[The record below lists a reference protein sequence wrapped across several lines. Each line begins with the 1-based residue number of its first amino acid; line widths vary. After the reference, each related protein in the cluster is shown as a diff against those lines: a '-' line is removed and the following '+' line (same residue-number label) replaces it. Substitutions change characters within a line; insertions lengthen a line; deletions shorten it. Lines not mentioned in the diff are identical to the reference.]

1 MHTASTTTLVGA
13 ISRHLP
19 YLLIILISSLTG
31 SYTHAQQCSWEF
43 VRTTLDIKC
52 NLRAIEPLVPL
63 DLQVAETANRLEIQ
77 CSADLLHAS
86 ELPAGAFARLQ
97 KLSELQVD
105 ACKMQR
111 IAANTFDGLMSL
123 KRLSVQTHNSV
134 WGPGKSLEILAS
146 SFAGLRELNELNLSD
161 NNIRQL
167 PEGVWCTMQNL
178 QVLNLTV
185 NRIRSA
191 ENLGFSE
198 KMCTLNGA
206 SGGAELQVLD
216 VSHNELRALPDVWGA
231 SRLRRLQQL
240 NLQHNN
246 ISTFA
251 SNALAGLSS
260 LRILNLSYN
269 HLETLPADAFAGNK
283 ELREIHLQGNELYDL
298 PKGLLHRL
306 EQLLVLDLSANQL
319 TSHHIDNNTFAG
331 LIRLIVLNLSNNALT
346 RVGAKTFKELYFL
359 QILDMRNNSIG
370 HIEDGAFLP
379 LYNLHTLKLSENRLH
394 TLDNKIFN
402 GLFVLNKLTLNNNLI
417 SIVETQ
423 AFRNCSDLKELDL
436 SSNQLADVPEAVQ
449 DLTMLKTL
457 DLGENQISD
466 FKNGTFKNLSQL
478 TGLRLIDN
486 RIGNITVGMFTD
498 LPRLTVLNLAK
509 NRIQSIERGSFA
521 KNSEIEA
528 IRLDKNF
535 LTDIN
540 GIFATLATLLWLNL
554 SENHLVWFDYAFI
567 PSNLKWLD
575 IHGNYIE
582 ALGNYYKLQEEIR
595 VTTLDASHNR
605 ITEIGAMSVPNSIEL
620 LFINNNIINQIQA
633 NTFVDKTRLARVDL
647 YANVLSKITL
657 NSLRVAPVA
666 TDKPV
671 PEFYLGGNP
680 FECDCSMEWLQR
692 INNLTTRQHPRI
704 VDLGNIECLMP
715 HSRNAPIRQLTA
727 LSSSDFVCKYD
738 SHCPATCHCCDF
750 EQCDCEMVCPDN
762 CTCFHDAT
770 WSTNIV
776 DCGKQNR
783 INLPARIPTDVTDL
797 YLDGN
802 NLPVLDAQVFAGK
815 RNLRALYLNAS
826 NVMSVQNGSF
836 DELNM
841 VRILHL
847 ENNKL
852 QTLEGHEFRQL
863 SLLRELYLH
872 NNLLTHISNTT
883 FAPLVSLK
891 VLRLDNNRMTAMPI
905 AQLAN
910 LQYRNNLQGLT
921 IGRNAW
927 SCRCQFLQE
936 LAQFVADN
944 AIVIRDAQDIYC
956 VDAGVKRELDLITS
970 NGVDCSELLESASNM
985 ASQDIS
991 GGYVPLLAA
1000 VLVLIFLIVVLIIVF
1015 VFRESVRVWLFA
1027 HYGVRVCEPR
1037 FEDAGKLYDAIILHS
1052 AKDYEFVCRNIAA
1065 ELEHGRPPF
1074 RLCIQQRDLPP
1085 EASHLQIVEAARASR
1100 KIILVLTRNLLS
1112 TEWNRLEFRN
1122 AFHEALRGLAQ
1133 KLVIIEETNVSSEA
1147 EEVPEL
1153 APYLKSVPSN
1163 RLLTCDRY
1171 FWEKLRYAIPIELS
1185 PRGNNYTLDHHE
1197 RFKQPV
1203 SPGMIFR
1210 QAPPPPAYYQEDMEA
1225 NYSSA
1230 TTATPSPRPSRHG
1243 ARIVDAIPM
1252 RPPSEHIYHSIESE
1266 YSAYDPQEALS
1277 MIPNG
1282 GSAATFMQH
1291 HAHQSHHPLQHPQQ
1305 QQLLAPNSY
1314 RVHHHAQTNPRA
1326 STVGH
1331 QAMVMQLQQQQQQQ
1345 QQWRPSMCLTQN
1357 ASAPSSANLMSGA
1370 TTTATTLAMPTA
1382 TNQQQSAGTAP
1393 VHLRTGSNLSQASTS
1408 TQSTSAAAQTP
1419 QPQASTSAAAAAAAA
1434 AKADNGSGTA
1444 TTETLGSSSAANKNN
1459 GQAFLV

>member
-1 MHTASTTTLVGA
+1 MSLYACASFLLLTAASIVSGV
-13 ISRHLP
+13 
-19 YLLIILISSLTG
+19 SS
-31 SYTHAQQCSWEF
+31 QCSWEF
-43 VRTTLDIKC
+43 VRTTMDIKC
-52 NLRAIEPLVPL
+52 NIRAIDVSQQL
-63 DLQVAETANRLEIQ
+63 DLQVAETATRLELA
-77 CSADLLHAS
+77 CSNDVLYASDL
-86 ELPAGAFARLQ
+86 GNKTFVRLQ
-97 KLSELQVD
+97 KLSELQID
-105 ACKMQR
+105 SCKMQR
-111 IAANTFDGLMSL
+111 LAENTFEGLMSL
-123 KRLSVQTHNSV
+123 KRLTVQTHNAV
-134 WGPGKSLEILAS
+134 WGPGKTLDISPQA
-146 SFAGLRELNELNLSD
+146 FYGLRELSELSLAD

-178 QVLNLTV
+178 QVLNLTS
-185 NRIRSA
+185 NRIRAA
-191 ENLGFSE
+191 ESLGFSE
-198 KMCTLNGA
+198 KLCTSNGA
-206 SGGAELQVLD
+206 SGAAELQVLD
-216 VSHNELRALPDVWGA
+216 ISYNELRSLPDVWGA

-246 ISTFA
+246 ISSLA
-251 SNALAGLSS
+251 ANSLAGLSS
-260 LRILNLSYN
+260 LRVLNLSYN
-269 HLETLPADAFAGNK
+269 HLETLPADSFAGNK

-298 PKGLLHRL
+298 PKGLFHRL
-306 EQLLVLDLSANQL
+306 EQLLVLDLSGNQL
-319 TSHHIDNNTFAG
+319 TSHHVDNNTFAG
-331 LIRLIVLNLSNNALT
+331 LIRLIVLNLANNALT
-346 RVGAKTFKELYFL
+346 RIGSKTFKELYFL

-379 LYNLHTLKLSENRLH
+379 LYNLHTLNLAENRLH
-394 TLDNKIFN
+394 TLDNRIFN
-402 GLFVLNKLTLNNNLI
+402 GLYVLTKLTLNNNLI
-417 SIVETQ
+417 SIVESQ

-436 SSNQLADVPEAVQ
+436 SSNQLAEVPEAVQ
-449 DLTMLKTL
+449 DLSMLKTL

-466 FKNGTFKNLSQL
+466 FKNGTFRNLNQL

-486 RIGNITVGMFTD
+486 RIGNITVGMFSD
-498 LPRLTVLNLAK
+498 LPRLSVLNLAK
-509 NRIQSIERGSFA
+509 NRIQSIERGAFD

-540 GIFATLATLLWLNL
+540 GIFATLASLLWLNL

-605 ITEIGAMSVPNSIEL
+605 ITEIGAMAVPNSIEL
-620 LFINNNIINQIQA
+620 LFINNNIISQVQP
-633 NTFVDKTRLARVDL
+633 NTFVDKTKLSRVDL
-647 YANVLSKITL
+647 YANVLSKLAL

-666 TDKPV
+666 ADKPV

-692 INNLTTRQHPRI
+692 INNMTTRQHPRI
-704 VDLGNIECLMP
+704 IDLANIECLMP
-715 HSRNAPIRQLTA
+715 HSRNAPIRPLSS
-727 LSSSDFVCKYD
+727 LSSSDFVCKYT

-783 INLPARIPTDVTDL
+783 INLPQRIPQDVTDL

-802 NLPVLDAQVFAGK
+802 NLPVIDAQVFAGK
-815 RNLRALYLNAS
+815 RNLRALYLNSS
-826 NVMSVQNGSF
+826 NVVTIQNGTF
-836 DELNM
+836 AELSM
-841 VRILHL
+841 LRSLHL

-852 QTLEGHEFRQL
+852 QSLDGSEFQQL
-863 SLLRELYLH
+863 SLLKELYLH
-872 NNLLTHISNTT
+872 NNLLTSISNNT
-883 FAPLVSLK
+883 FGPLVSLK
-891 VLRLDNNRMTAMPI
+891 VLRLDNNRLTAMPI
-905 AQLAN
+905 AQLAS
-910 LQYRNNLQGLT
+910 LQYRNSLQGLT
-921 IGRNAW
+921 MGRNSW
-927 SCRCQFLQE
+927 SCRCQFLQS

-944 AIVIRDAQDIYC
+944 AMVIRDSQDIYC
-956 VDAGVKRELDLITS
+956 VDNGVKRELELFTQH
-970 NGVDCSELLESASNM
+970 GVDCSELLENASNM
-985 ASQDIS
+985 ASQDVS

-1015 VFRESVRVWLFA
+1015 VFRESVRMWLFA

-1052 AKDYEFVCRNIAA
+1052 EKDYEFVCRNIAT

-1085 EASHLQIVEAARASR
+1085 QASQLQIVEAARASR
-1100 KIILVLTRNLLS
+1100 KIILVLTRNLLA

-1133 KLVIIEETNVSSEA
+1133 KLVIIEETNVSTEA
-1147 EEVPEL
+1147 EDVAEL
-1153 APYLKSVPSN
+1153 SPYLKSVPSN

-1203 SPGMIFR
+1203 SPGVLFR

-1230 TTATPSPRPSRHG
+1230 TTATPSPRPTRHG
-1243 ARIVDAIPM
+1243 QRIVDAMPM

-1266 YSAYDPQEALS
+1266 YGYEQHEALS

-1282 GSAATFMQH
+1282 MTSGR
-1291 HAHQSHHPLQHPQQ
+1291 HHPHHQH
-1305 QQLLAPNSY
+1305 LAPPSNAMFRQS
-1314 RVHHHAQTNPRA
+1314 TNPRLSMNAAGA
-1326 STVGH
+1326 SAAAAGQQQWRPSTLMA
-1331 QAMVMQLQQQQQQQ
+1331 QPQQQQQQQ
-1345 QQWRPSMCLTQN
+1345 QQFQP
-1357 ASAPSSANLMSGA
+1357 A
-1370 TTTATTLAMPTA
+1370 
-1382 TNQQQSAGTAP
+1382 TAP
-1393 VHLRTGSNLSQASTS
+1393 VHLRSGSNLSQCSTS
-1408 TQSTSAAAQTP
+1408 TQSTAALAQTP
-1419 QPQASTSAAAAAAAA
+1419 QPQASTSAAAQQQQQQQQTAATGVTPATS
-1434 AKADNGSGTA
+1434 NEGSA
-1444 TTETLGSSSAANKNN
+1444 PSAANKNTTN
-1459 GQAFLV
+1459 QAFLV

>member
-1 MHTASTTTLVGA
+1 MSLYACATILAFVA
-13 ISRHLP
+13 IS
-19 YLLIILISSLTG
+19 STSLV
-31 SYTHAQQCSWEF
+31 SPVRAQCSWEF
-43 VRTTLDIKC
+43 VRTTMDIKC
-52 NLRAIEPLVPL
+52 NIRAIDASQQL
-63 DLQVAETANRLEIQ
+63 DLQVAETAARLEIA
-77 CSADLLHAS
+77 CSNDVLYASDLA
-86 ELPAGAFARLQ
+86 ANTFGRLQ
-97 KLSELQVD
+97 KLSELQIES
-105 ACKMQR
+105 CKMQR
-111 IAANTFDGLMSL
+111 LSENTFDGLMSL
-123 KRLSVQTHNSV
+123 KRLTVQTHNAV
-134 WGPGKSLEILAS
+134 WGPGKTLEIMPQT
-146 SFAGLRELNELNLSD
+146 FNGLRELSELSLGD

-167 PEGVWCTMQNL
+167 PEGVWCSMQNL
-178 QVLNLTV
+178 QVLNLTS
-185 NRIRSA
+185 NRIRAA
-191 ENLGFSE
+191 ESLGFSE
-198 KMCTLNGA
+198 KLCAPNGKGA

-216 VSHNELRALPDVWGA
+216 VSYNELRSLPDVWGA

-246 ISTFA
+246 ISSLA
-251 SNALAGLSS
+251 ANSLAGLSS
-260 LRILNLSYN
+260 LRVLNLSFN
-269 HLETLPADAFAGNK
+269 HLESLPADSFAGNK

-298 PKGLLHRL
+298 PKGLFHRL
-306 EQLLVLDLSANQL
+306 EQLLVLDLSGNQL
-319 TSHHIDNNTFAG
+319 TSHHVDNNTFAG
-331 LIRLIVLNLSNNALT
+331 LIRLIVLNLANNALT
-346 RVGAKTFKELYFL
+346 RIGSKTFKELYFL

-379 LYNLHTLKLSENRLH
+379 LYNLHTLNLAENRLH

-402 GLFVLNKLTLNNNLI
+402 GLYVLNKLTLNNNLV
-417 SIVETQ
+417 SIVEAQ

-436 SSNQLADVPEAVQ
+436 SSNQLAEVPEAVQ
-449 DLTMLKTL
+449 DLSMLKTL

-466 FKNGTFKNLSQL
+466 FKNGTFRNLNQL

-486 RIGNITVGMFTD
+486 RIGNITVGMFSD
-498 LPRLTVLNLAK
+498 LPRLSVLNLAK
-509 NRIQSIERGSFA
+509 NRIQSIERGAFD
-521 KNSEIEA
+521 KNTEIEA

-540 GIFATLATLLWLNL
+540 GIFATLASLLWLNL

-605 ITEIGAMSVPNSIEL
+605 ITEIGAMAVPNSIEL
-620 LFINNNIINQIQA
+620 LFINNNIIGQVQP
-633 NTFVDKTRLARVDL
+633 NTFVDKTKLSRVDL
-647 YANVLSKITL
+647 YANVLSKLAL

-666 TDKPV
+666 VDKPV

-692 INNLTTRQHPRI
+692 INNMTTRQHPRI
-704 VDLGNIECLMP
+704 IDLANIECLMP
-715 HSRNAPIRQLTA
+715 HSRNAPIRPLTS
-727 LSSSDFVCKYD
+727 LSSSDFVCKYN

-750 EQCDCEMVCPDN
+750 EQCDCEMVCPEN

-783 INLPARIPTDVTDL
+783 ISLPLRIPLDVTDL

-802 NLPVLDAQVFAGK
+802 NLPVIDAQVFAGK
-815 RNLRALYLNAS
+815 RNLRALYLNSS
-826 NVMSVQNGSF
+826 NVVTIQNASLS
-836 DELNM
+836 ELSM
-841 VRILHL
+841 LRSLHL

-852 QTLEGHEFRQL
+852 QALDGSEFNQL
-863 SLLRELYLH
+863 SLLKELYLH
-872 NNLLTHISNTT
+872 NNLLTAISNST

-891 VLRLDNNRMTAMPI
+891 VLRLDNNRLTSMPI

-910 LQYRNNLQGLT
+910 LQYRNSLQGLT
-921 IGRNAW
+921 MGRNSW
-927 SCRCQFLQE
+927 SCRCQFLQT

-944 AIVIRDAQDIYC
+944 AMVIRDSQDIYC
-956 VDAGVKRELDLITS
+956 VDNGVKRELELFTQH
-970 NGVDCSELLESASNM
+970 GVDCSELMENASNM
-985 ASQDIS
+985 ASQDVS

-1015 VFRESVRVWLFA
+1015 VFRESVRMWLFA

-1052 AKDYEFVCRNIAA
+1052 EKDYEFVCRNIAT

-1085 EASHLQIVEAARASR
+1085 QASQLQIVEAARASR
-1100 KIILVLTRNLLS
+1100 KIILVLTRNLLA

-1133 KLVIIEETNVSSEA
+1133 KLVIIEETNVSAEA
-1147 EEVPEL
+1147 EDVAEL
-1153 APYLKSVPSN
+1153 SPYLKSVPSN

-1203 SPGMIFR
+1203 SPGVLFR

-1230 TTATPSPRPSRHG
+1230 TTATPSPRPTRHG
-1243 ARIVDAIPM
+1243 QRIVDAMPM

-1266 YSAYDPQEALS
+1266 YGYEQHEALS

-1282 GSAATFMQH
+1282 MTS
-1291 HAHQSHHPLQHPQQ
+1291 SRHHPHHQQH
-1305 QQLLAPNSY
+1305 LAPPPNAIFRQSN
-1314 RVHHHAQTNPRA
+1314 NPRLSMSA
-1326 STVGH
+1326 GNAAAAQQWRPTTLMP
-1331 QAMVMQLQQQQQQQ
+1331 QPMQQPMQQQQQQQ
-1345 QQWRPSMCLTQN
+1345 FQP
-1357 ASAPSSANLMSGA
+1357 A
-1370 TTTATTLAMPTA
+1370 
-1382 TNQQQSAGTAP
+1382 TAP
-1393 VHLRTGSNLSQASTS
+1393 IHLRSGSNLSQCSTS
-1408 TQSTSAAAQTP
+1408 TQSTAALAQTP
-1419 QPQASTSAAAAAAAA
+1419 QPQASTSAAAQQQLQQAAAT
-1434 AKADNGSGTA
+1434 GVTTA
-1444 TTETLGSSSAANKNN
+1444 TTATSNSEAPVTATNKNN
-1459 GQAFLV
+1459 TNQAFLV

>member
-1 MHTASTTTLVGA
+1 MSSFYYFYACLW
-13 ISRHLP
+13 
-19 YLLIILISSLTG
+19 LILYMVSDAYS
-31 SYTHAQQCSWEF
+31 QCSWEF
-43 VRTTLDIKC
+43 VRSTMDIKC
-52 NLRAIEPLVPL
+52 NLRAIDPTQLF
-63 DLQVAETANRLEIQ
+63 DLQVAETATRLEIA
-77 CSADLLHAS
+77 CSLDVLYGS
-86 ELPAGAFARLQ
+86 ELAINTFSRLQ
-97 KLSELQVD
+97 KLAELQID
-105 ACKMQR
+105 SCKMQR
-111 IAANTFDGLMSL
+111 LNANTFEGLMSL
-123 KRLSVQTHNSV
+123 KRLTVQTHNAV
-134 WGPGKSLEILAS
+134 WGPGKTLEILPQT
-146 SFAGLRELNELNLSD
+146 FYGLRELNELNLND

-167 PEGVWCTMQNL
+167 PEGVWCAMQNL
-178 QVLNLTV
+178 QILNLTL

-191 ENLGFSE
+191 ESLGFSE
-198 KMCTLNGA
+198 KLCTLNGA

-216 VSHNELRALPDVWGA
+216 VSFNELRALPDVWGA

-246 ISTFA
+246 ISSLA
-251 SNALAGLSS
+251 NNALAGLSS

-306 EQLLVLDLSANQL
+306 EQLVVLDLSGNQL
-319 TSHHIDNNTFAG
+319 TSHHVDNSTFAG
-331 LIRLIVLNLSNNALT
+331 LIRLIVLNLANNALT
-346 RVGAKTFKELYFL
+346 RIGSKTFKELYFL

-379 LYNLHTLKLSENRLH
+379 LYNLHTLNLAENRLH

-402 GLFVLNKLTLNNNLI
+402 GLYVLTKLTLNNNLI

-436 SSNQLADVPEAVQ
+436 SSNQLSEVPEAVQ
-449 DLTMLKTL
+449 DLSVLKTL

-466 FKNGTFKNLSQL
+466 FKNQTFKNLNQL

-486 RIGNITVGMFTD
+486 RIGNITINMFSD
-498 LPRLTVLNLAK
+498 LPRLSVLNLAK
-509 NRIQSIERGSFA
+509 NRIQSIERGAFD
-521 KNSEIEA
+521 KNIEIEA

-540 GIFATLATLLWLNL
+540 GIFATLASLLWLNL

-620 LFINNNIINQIQA
+620 IFINNNIITQVHP
-633 NTFVDKTRLARVDL
+633 NTFVDKTKLTRVDL
-647 YANVLSKITL
+647 YANALSKLQL

-666 TDKPV
+666 TEKPI

-692 INNLTTRQHPRI
+692 INNMTTRQHPRI
-704 VDLGNIECLMP
+704 IDLLNIECLMP
-715 HSRNAPIRQLTA
+715 HSRNAPIRQLSV
-727 LSSSDFVCKYD
+727 LQSSDFVCKYEA
-738 SHCPATCHCCDF
+738 HCPATCHCCDF

-783 INLPARIPTDVTDL
+783 INLPVRIPQEVTDL
-797 YLDGN
+797 YMDGN
-802 NLPVLDAQVFAGK
+802 NFPVLDNQIFLSK
-815 RNLRALYLNAS
+815 RNLRTLYLNSS
-826 NVMSVQNGSF
+826 NVVTIQNDSF
-836 DELNM
+836 ADLTM
-841 VRILHL
+841 LRVLHL

-852 QTLEGHEFRQL
+852 QTLDGHEFKQL
-863 SLLRELYLH
+863 SLLKELYLH
-872 NNLLTHISNTT
+872 NNLLTSISNMT
-883 FAPLVSLK
+883 FSPLVSLK
-891 VLRLDNNRMTAMPI
+891 VLRLDNNRLVSMPI
-905 AQLAN
+905 TQLAN

-927 SCRCQFLQE
+927 SCRCQFLQA

-944 AIVIRDAQDIYC
+944 AIVIRDTQDIYC
-956 VDAGVKRELDLITS
+956 VDNGVKRELDLFTQH
-970 NGVDCSELLESASNM
+970 GVECSDLLENASNM

-1015 VFRESVRVWLFA
+1015 VFRESVRMWLFA

-1052 AKDYEFVCRNIAA
+1052 EKDYEFVCRNIAT

-1085 EASHLQIVEAARASR
+1085 QASHLQIVEAARASR
-1100 KIILVLTRNLLS
+1100 KIILVLTRNLLA

-1147 EEVPEL
+1147 EDVAEL

-1203 SPGMIFR
+1203 SPGVLFR

-1230 TTATPSPRPSRHG
+1230 TTATPSPRPTRHG
-1243 ARIVDAIPM
+1243 QRIVDNIPM

-1266 YSAYDPQEALS
+1266 HYYDQHEALS

-1282 GSAATFMQH
+1282 MTTH
-1291 HAHQSHHPLQHPQQ
+1291 HHHMQQ
-1305 QQLLAPNSY
+1305 QHLATPTTALGNANFRQSN
-1314 RVHHHAQTNPRA
+1314 NPRL
-1326 STVGH
+1326 SLNT
-1331 QAMVMQLQQQQQQQ
+1331 QT
-1345 QQWRPSMCLTQN
+1345 QQWRPSMLMQQ
-1357 ASAPSSANLMSGA
+1357 PSTS
-1370 TTTATTLAMPTA
+1370 TVV
-1382 TNQQQSAGTAP
+1382 TAP
-1393 VHLRTGSNLSQASTS
+1393 VHLRTGSNLSQCSTS
-1408 TQSTSAAAQTP
+1408 TQSTNALAQTP
-1419 QPQASTSAAAAAAAA
+1419 QPQASTSAAAQLHQHQQITAGNNNTQVMSTNSTTTANNT
-1434 AKADNGSGTA
+1434 DTTLDSNTA
-1444 TTETLGSSSAANKNN
+1444 TTTTTNKNN
-1459 GQAFLV
+1459 NQAFLV

>member
-1 MHTASTTTLVGA
+1 MQSYANVL
-13 ISRHLP
+13 I
-19 YLLIILISSLTG
+19 LLSILSSVC
-31 SYTHAQQCSWEF
+31 SQCSWEF
-43 VRTTLDIKC
+43 VRTTMDIKC
-52 NLRAIEPLVPL
+52 NLRAIDATAPL
-63 DLQVAETANRLEIQ
+63 DLQVAETATRLQIA
-77 CSADLLHAS
+77 CSSDVLYAS
-86 ELPAGAFARLQ
+86 ELPSNAFARLQ
-97 KLSELQVD
+97 KLSDLNVD
-105 ACKMQR
+105 SCKMQR
-111 IAANTFDGLMSL
+111 LNANAFEGLMSL
-123 KRLSVQTHNSV
+123 KSLTVQTYNAM
-134 WGPGKSLEILAS
+134 WGPGKTLEILPQ
-146 SFAGLRELNELNLSD
+146 SFYGLRELNELHLGD

-167 PEGVWCTMQNL
+167 PENVWCAMQNL
-178 QVLNLTV
+178 QVLNLTM
-185 NRIRSA
+185 NRIRAADS
-191 ENLGFSE
+191 LGFSE
-198 KMCTLNGA
+198 KLCTLNGA
-206 SGGAELQVLD
+206 SGGAELQILD
-216 VSHNELRALPDVWGA
+216 VSYNELRALPDVWGA

-240 NLQHNN
+240 SLQHNN
-246 ISTFA
+246 ITNLA
-251 SNALAGLSS
+251 ANALAGLSS
-260 LRILNLSYN
+260 LRVLNLSYN
-269 HLETLPADAFAGNK
+269 HLETLPSEAFAGNK

-298 PKGLLHRL
+298 PKGLFHRL
-306 EQLLVLDLSANQL
+306 EQLLVLDLSGNQL
-319 TSHHIDNNTFAG
+319 TSHHVDNNTFAG
-331 LIRLIVLNLSNNALT
+331 LIRLIVLNLANNALT
-346 RVGAKTFKELYFL
+346 RIGSKTFKELYFL

-379 LYNLHTLKLSENRLH
+379 LYNLHTLNLAENRLH

-402 GLFVLNKLTLNNNLI
+402 GLYVLTKLTLNNNLV

-436 SSNQLADVPEAVQ
+436 SSNQLAEVPEAIQ
-449 DLTMLKTL
+449 DLSMLKTL

-466 FKNGTFKNLSQL
+466 FRNGTFKNLNQL

-486 RIGNITVGMFTD
+486 RIGNITIGMFTD
-498 LPRLTVLNLAK
+498 LPRLSVLNLAK
-509 NRIQSIERGSFA
+509 NRIQAIERGAFD
-521 KNSEIEA
+521 KNTEIEA

-540 GIFATLATLLWLNL
+540 GIFATLASLLWLNL

-605 ITEIGAMSVPNSIEL
+605 ITEVGAMSVPNSIEL
-620 LFINNNIINQIQA
+620 LFINNNIISQVQP
-633 NTFVDKTRLARVDL
+633 NTFVDKSKLTRVDL
-647 YANVLSKITL
+647 YANVLSKLTL
-657 NSLRVAPVA
+657 NSLRVAPVTA
-666 TDKPV
+666 DKPV

-692 INNLTTRQHPRI
+692 INNMTTRQHPRI
-704 VDLGNIECLMP
+704 VDLANIECLMP
-715 HSRNAPIRQLTA
+715 HSRNSPIRQLSA

-750 EQCDCEMVCPDN
+750 EECDCEMVCPGN

-783 INLPARIPTDVTDL
+783 ISLPQRIPHDVTDL

-802 NLPVLDAQVFAGK
+802 NLPVLDNQVFAGK
-815 RNLRALYLNAS
+815 RILRALYLNSS
-826 NVMSVQNGSF
+826 NVVSISNGTF
-836 DELNM
+836 AELNM
-841 VRILHL
+841 LRVLHL
-847 ENNKL
+847 ENNKV
-852 QTLEGHEFRQL
+852 QTLEGYEFRQL

-872 NNLLTHISNTT
+872 NNLLTQISNAT

-891 VLRLDNNRMTAMPI
+891 VLRLDNNRLTSMPI
-905 AQLAN
+905 TQLSN

-927 SCRCQFLQE
+927 SCRCQFLQA
-936 LAQFVADN
+936 LAPFVTDN
-944 AIVIRDAQDIYC
+944 AIIIRDAQDIYC
-956 VDAGVKRELDLITS
+956 VDNGVKRELDLFTQS
-970 NGVDCSELLESASNM
+970 GVDCNELLENASNM

-1000 VLVLIFLIVVLIIVF
+1000 VLVLIFLIVVLIVVF
-1015 VFRESVRVWLFA
+1015 VFRESVRMWLFA

-1052 AKDYEFVCRNIAA
+1052 EKDYEFVCRNIAT

-1085 EASHLQIVEAARASR
+1085 QASHLQIVEAARASR
-1100 KIILVLTRNLLS
+1100 KIILVLTRNLLA

-1133 KLVIIEETNVSSEA
+1133 KLVIIEETNVSTEA
-1147 EEVPEL
+1147 EDVAEL

-1203 SPGMIFR
+1203 SPGVLFR
-1210 QAPPPPAYYQEDMEA
+1210 QAPPPPAYYQEDMDA

-1243 ARIVDAIPM
+1243 QRLVDAIPM

-1266 YSAYDPQEALS
+1266 YSAYEQQEALS

-1282 GSAATFMQH
+1282 SNAASFHHHHQQH
-1291 HAHQSHHPLQHPQQ
+1291 H
-1305 QQLLAPNSY
+1305 LAAPSNAFRHSN
-1314 RVHHHAQTNPRA
+1314 NPRL
-1326 STVGH
+1326 SVVGG
-1331 QAMVMQLQQQQQQQ
+1331 Q
-1345 QQWRPSMCLTQN
+1345 QQWRPSMSN
-1357 ASAPSSANLMSGA
+1357 
-1370 TTTATTLAMPTA
+1370 TAA
-1382 TNQQQSAGTAP
+1382 NQQATAP

-1408 TQSTSAAAQTP
+1408 TQSTAATAQTP
-1419 QPQASTSAAAAAAAA
+1419 QPQASTSAAAATISGVSSTTT
-1434 AKADNGSGTA
+1434 NEGSQSTSSCSGTA
-1444 TTETLGSSSAANKNN
+1444 ATANATTTANKNN
-1459 GQAFLV
+1459 SQAFLV